1 MEQTQEKLFSS
12 QPDIYISE
20 PCLSIAGLPPPALS
34 SPQGQKLTFFGR
46 CQLVTE
52 IFFQLPNG
60 KMWSPKSVGRTFP
73 LQQNTRQ
80 NFGRHRLACKIFAI
94 DVIRNQTSAEV
105 IFSTL

>member
-1 MEQTQEKLFSS
+1 MASAFLWSGHKKNYFPHNLAYTLVS
-12 QPDIYISE
+12 
-20 PCLSIAGLPPPALS
+20 LSIAGLPPPALS

-52 IFFQLPNG
+52 IFFQSPNCS
-60 KMWSPKSVGRTFP
+60 KTQDKI
-73 LQQNTRQ
+73 
-80 NFGRHRLACKIFAI
+80 FGRHRLACKIFAI